1 MGIDRRVSIG
11 ASLAASSVTFLVA
24 GEMGLTRRSACGLQA
39 PIASKLIQDGM
50 VAGHWVFLANCHLM
64 TSWLPALD
72 KIVEGLEA
80 RKPHPDFRIWLSSSP
95 SPLFPIAI
103 LQRGI
108 KMTTEPPKV
117 LLPDSILSCIWQ
129 DRLLLTDSYIT
140 GHQTPCR
147 LV

>member
-1 MGIDRRVSIG
+1 
-11 ASLAASSVTFLVA
+11 
-24 GEMGLTRRSACGLQA
+24 
-39 PIASKLIQDGM
+39 M

-80 RKPHPDFRIWLSSSP
+80 RKPHPDFRLWLSSSP

-117 LLPDSILSCIWQ
+117 LPGTHVLRIPPLMHTNIKYTSNYMDLIYCQ
-129 DRLLLTDSYIT
+129 
-140 GHQTPCR
+140 
-147 LV
+147 

>member
-1 MGIDRRVSIG
+1 
-11 ASLAASSVTFLVA
+11 
-24 GEMGLTRRSACGLQA
+24 
-39 PIASKLIQDGM
+39 M
-50 VAGHWVFLANCHLM
+50 VAGNWVFLANCHLM

-80 RKPHPDFRIWLSSSP
+80 RKPHPDFRLWLSSSP

-117 LLPDSILSCIWQ
+117 CTQSQVCFCQSHCMPWQ
-129 DRLLLTDSYIT
+129 TARDPQLMEFACLRML
-140 GHQTPCR
+140 
-147 LV
+147 